1 MLLSKHDYNE
11 EQSKPEIREAG
22 GGKVGEVTTMYS

>member
-11 EQSKPEIREAG
+11 EQSKPEMREAG
-22 GGKVGEVTTMYS
+22 GGQVGGVTTIYS